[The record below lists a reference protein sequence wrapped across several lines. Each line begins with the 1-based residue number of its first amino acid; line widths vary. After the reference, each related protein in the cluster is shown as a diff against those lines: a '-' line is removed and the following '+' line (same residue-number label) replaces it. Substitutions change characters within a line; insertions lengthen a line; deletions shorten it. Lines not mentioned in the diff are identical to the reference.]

1 MSRQLVRVSL
11 VIILLAVLVA
21 STYRVFLIEQQ
32 VDADRDA
39 ERAFSALTWEL
50 GLSLGDL
57 RAAQQA
63 YVAAGQDRTYWVE
76 KVSLHLA
83 DITTDLAH
91 LMVLSTIPGSGDAL
105 AEVGSAVE
113 SVARIDELAR
123 EHTAAGQDL
132 MASDLIFAD
141 GLELWT
147 RGAEHLELARI
158 GERDAHDRL
167 RQGQRNSQVI
177 LLGAALGTSLLVAIL
192 LVPAGRRA
200 PAVRSDAAT
209 TSEPVAEAQPVADA
223 EIPKSVDDSFES
235 GFDAPAGQLSIDE
248 PAPTVQAVA
257 PDLQTAADLCTD
269 LARLTD
275 TDELPDVLRR
285 AADLLHAAGIIIWVR
300 DESGEA
306 LRPAAGHG
314 YSPDALARI
323 GTIRCDGNNATVEAY
338 RTAQLQIV
346 PGKGKTLG
354 AIVAPLLSPNGCIGV
369 MSAEVSEAHEAS
381 AAVRA
386 MTAILAAQLATL
398 VAADPPAQAELA
410 QGERRG

>member
-1 MSRQLVRVSL
+1 MSQQLVRVSL
-11 VIILLAVLVA
+11 VIITLAVVGP
-21 STYRVFLIEQQ
+21 SVYRVFLIEQQ
-32 VDADRDA
+32 IDADRDA
-39 ERAFSALTWEL
+39 DRAFSALAWEL

-76 KVSLHLA
+76 KVSLHLT
-83 DITTDLAH
+83 DITTDLVRLVA
-91 LMVLSTIPGSGDAL
+91 LSTRPRSGDAL
-105 AEVGSAVE
+105 AEAGSAVE
-113 SVARIDELAR
+113 SLARIDELAR
-123 EHTAAGQDL
+123 EHTATGQDL

-147 RGAEHLELARI
+147 RAAEHLEIARI
-158 GERDAHDRL
+158 GERDAHDRR
-167 RQGQRNSQVI
+167 RQRRRNSQVV

-192 LVPAGRRA
+192 LLPIGRRA
-200 PAVRSDAAT
+200 PAVRSDAASE
-209 TSEPVAEAQPVADA
+209 SEPVAEAEPVADI
-223 EIPKSVDDSFES
+223 EIPRSVDDPSEP
-235 GFDAPAGQLSIDE
+235 GLDAPAGRLSIDE
-248 PAPTVQAVA
+248 SAPTVQAVA
-257 PDLQTAADLCTD
+257 SDLQTAADLCTD

-306 LRPAAGHG
+306 LRPVVGHG
-314 YSPDALARI
+314 YSADALARI

-346 PGKGKTLG
+346 PCGRETLG

-369 MSAEVSEAHEAS
+369 MSAEVREAHEAS
-381 AAVRA
+381 PAVQA
-386 MTAILAAQLATL
+386 TTSILAAQLATL
-398 VAADPPAQAELA
+398 VAADPPAQAERA
-410 QGERRG
+410 QG

>member
-32 VDADRDA
+32 VDANRDA
-39 ERAFSALTWEL
+39 ERAFSALAWEL

-83 DITTDLAH
+83 DITTDLAR
-91 LMVLSTIPGSGDAL
+91 LMALSTIPGPGDAL
-105 AEVGSAVE
+105 AEAGSVVE

-123 EHTAAGQDL
+123 EHTAAGHDL

-147 RGAEHLELARI
+147 RAAEHLELARI

-192 LVPAGRRA
+192 LAPAGRRA

-235 GFDAPAGQLSIDE
+235 GVDVPAGQLSIDE
-248 PAPTVQAVA
+248 PAPRVRAVA

-306 LRPAAGHG
+306 LRLAAGHG

-323 GTIRCDGNNATVEAY
+323 GTIRCNGNNATVEAY

-381 AAVRA
+381 AAVQA
-386 MTAILAAQLATL
+386 TTAILAALLATL